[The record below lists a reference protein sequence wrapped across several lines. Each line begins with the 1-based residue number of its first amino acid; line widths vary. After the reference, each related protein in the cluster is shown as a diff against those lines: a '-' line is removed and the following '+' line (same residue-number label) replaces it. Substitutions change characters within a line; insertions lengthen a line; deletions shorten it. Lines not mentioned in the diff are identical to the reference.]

1 MRLEFPALS
10 REYLSVNVYY
20 CAADRC
26 SQVRSP
32 QPQHRQRSASS
43 SSLLRSL
50 ERVSEV
56 HPYAVAS
63 PVSGHVIRRSMTI
76 TPPLPI
82 DVRLDVDHRINTA
95 LETQITGKVR
105 GQSNERL

>member
-1 MRLEFPALS
+1 
-10 REYLSVNVYY
+10 LSVNVYY

-50 ERVSEV
+50 VSEV

-63 PVSGHVIRRSMTI
+63 PVSGHVIRRCMTI
-76 TPPLPI
+76 TPSPI